1 MSSNT
6 KHAIDICML
15 TVGTAYSLENIET
28 TLGIII
34 LVIQFIWLITKLVVK
49 IVSSIKNKKL
59 DEITDDDINTI
70 TGFIEDVKE
79 KISDEQEE
87 NNGDGKQQK

>member
-1 MSSNT
+1 MSDNT
-6 KHAIDICML
+6 IHAIDICML

-28 TLGIII
+28 VLGIII

-49 IVSSIKNKKL
+49 IVKSIKNKNL

-79 KISDEQEE
+79 NISDEQED